1 LASPKTDRLSQAIHL
16 QAAKYG
22 DNCTTCRIKTHGG
35 LRRLGHLREQMKQ
48 IAVPPFVIAA
58 ARNTFVATPKLK
70 MLLDDEGN
78 MPIARAIQAAFPDAP
93 VDIICIDLMLADLG
107 VVKSRSR
114 PHTSNN
120 NPFSEAHFKT
130 LKYQPESPRRLQT
143 IDEAHAFCRRF
154 FA

>member
-1 LASPKTDRLSQAIHL
+1 MASPKTDRLSQAIHL